1 MQFRRRGFVSS
12 SLAACGIA
20 LSPWKVSAQNR
31 SSRDLQVSAFEL
43 IPVRATERTA
53 WLFVRL
59 RTRGGLSGIGEAS
72 DAFGY
77 ANTSKADA
85 QRMEQTLARFYALLE
100 GNSVLDIESFRQR
113 AWAMAETEG
122 LLTVTAF
129 CALEQAL
136 CDLAG
141 QALGVP
147 SYQLW
152 GGKVRERLAVYA
164 NINRATRQRTPAG
177 FADSAR
183 RALAEGYR
191 AFKAAP
197 FDGYPRKGS
206 DAEIRRHVENG
217 IACVMAIR
225 EAVGD
230 SADVMIDCHSFFEVP
245 AAIELAK
252 RLEPA
257 KLAWYEE
264 PLPPERVEETR
275 QIKQAISQPMAGGET
290 LFAVKGFAGLCHQQA
305 VDVIMPDA
313 KFCGGL
319 LEMAHIAAMA
329 YAYGVEVAPHNPSG
343 PVCTMATV
351 QSCAGMRNFRT
362 LEMQW
367 GEVPWRGELLSPPEA
382 FTAGEIGVPA
392 GPGFGVRLRDSVAS
406 AHPL

>member
-1 MQFRRRGFVSS
+1 MAVSTEES
-12 SLAACGIA
+12 Y
-20 LSPWKVSAQNR
+20 AQGTPA
-31 SSRDLQVSAFEL
+31 RDVRISAFEL
-43 IPVRATERTA
+43 IPVRATERTV

-85 QRMEQTLARFYALLE
+85 QRMEQTLTRFYELLE
-100 GNSVLDIESFRQR
+100 GKSALNIEAFRQR
-113 AWAMAETEG
+113 GWGMAQEQG
-122 LLTVTAF
+122 LLTVAAF
-129 CALEQAL
+129 CALEQAM

-152 GGKVRERLAVYA
+152 GGKVRDRLPVYA
-164 NINRATRQRTPAG
+164 NINRATKPRNPAG
-177 FADSAR
+177 FADAAR
-183 RALAEGYR
+183 RAMAEGYR

-197 FDGYPRKGS
+197 FDGYPTKGS
-206 DAEIRRHVENG
+206 DAEVRSHVENG

-225 EAVGD
+225 DAVGD
-230 SADVMIDCHSFFEVP
+230 RADVMIDCHSFFEVP
-245 AAIELAK
+245 AAIKLAK
-252 RLEPA
+252 QLEPA

-264 PLPPERVEETR
+264 PLPPTRVTETR
-275 QIKQAISQPMAGGET
+275 QIKQAISQPMAGGEI
-290 LFAVKGFAGLCHQQA
+290 LFAVKGFAELCRRQA

-319 LEMAHIAAMA
+319 LEMGHIAAMA
-329 YAYGVEVAPHNPSG
+329 YAHGVEVAPHNPSG

-367 GEVPWRGELLSPPEA
+367 GEVAWRGELLDPPEVFA
-382 FTAGEIGVPA
+382 QGEIAVPT
-392 GPGFGVRLRDSVAS
+392 GPGFGVRLKGSVAA
-406 AHPL
+406 AHRL

>member
-1 MQFRRRGFVSS
+1 M
-12 SLAACGIA
+12 A
-20 LSPWKVSAQNR
+20 LSQGEAAAQNP
-31 SSRDLQVSAFEL
+31 SSRDLRISAFEL
-43 IPVRATERTA
+43 IPVRATDRTA

-59 RTRGGLSGIGEAS
+59 RTRGGLSGLGEAS

-85 QRMEQTLARFYALLE
+85 LRMEQTLARFYALLE
-100 GNSVLDIESFRQR
+100 GNSALDIERFRQR
-113 AWAMAETEG
+113 GWAMAESEG
-122 LLTVTAF
+122 LLTVAAF
-129 CALEQAL
+129 CALEQAM

-152 GGKVRERLAVYA
+152 GGKVRERLPVYA
-164 NINRATRQRTPAG
+164 NINRATRQRTPEG
-177 FADSAR
+177 FAGSAR

-206 DAEIRRHVENG
+206 DAEIRSHVENG

-230 SADVMIDCHSFFEVP
+230 SAEVMIDCHSFFEVP

-264 PLPPERVEETR
+264 PLPPERVAETR
-275 QIKQAISQPMAGGET
+275 QIKQAITQQMAGGET
-290 LFAVKGFAGLCHQQA
+290 LFAVKGFADLCHQQA

-351 QSCAGMRNFRT
+351 QSCAGMRNFRI

-367 GEVPWRGELLSPPEA
+367 GEAPWRGELLDPPEA
-382 FTAGEIGVPA
+382 FTGGEIAVPA
-392 GPGFGVRLRDSVAS
+392 APGFGVRLRDSVVA